1 MWVSNVL
8 DKGSIVEM
16 IMKTLKFPLLASFLL
31 AASLG
36 TSAPAFAAVDR
47 DIEGIA
53 AIVNDQVISL
63 FDVDQRVDLFFVTSG
78 LEKSP
83 EMRERIRQQVLRSLV
98 DEKLQMQEARRVEI
112 EIEENEISDSVKR
125 LAKENKMSYEGIQEF
140 LGENDI
146 QESTLKAQIESELA
160 WNQFVRRSFGG
171 RLTISEQE
179 VDEQFEKAV
188 RSVNE
193 PRYQVSEI
201 LLNVDSFANDERV
214 AEISNTIV
222 EQLQNG
228 VDFGA
233 VARQFSIAPSASD
246 GGQLGWVA
254 ADQLDDVRA
263 AVVTQMQPGEISR
276 PFRTQEGVYIIGL
289 ADSKQGGATDAMKN
303 RFDVLTI
310 GFAGDTASKTVSKFV
325 DDFKTCRSAQRSAK
339 QLGANAKRSGLKEL
353 RELPAA
359 LHAVLSPLEAG
370 SLAMGPDTEAGS
382 EIYIVCDRKDDQG
395 IQISREAISD
405 NIFGQR
411 LAMMARRHLRD
422 LRREAVVEYR

>member
-1 MWVSNVL
+1 
-8 DKGSIVEM
+8 
-16 IMKTLKFPLLASFLL
+16 MKNLKFPLFASLLL
-31 AASLG
+31 AISLG
-36 TSAPAFAAVDR
+36 ASYPAFAAVDR

-83 EMRERIRQQVLRSLV
+83 EMRDRIRQQVLRSLV

-112 EIEENEISDSVKR
+112 EIGDEEISNSVKR
-125 LAKENKMSYEGIQEF
+125 LAAENKMSYEGIQEF
-140 LGENDI
+140 LLENDI
-146 QESTLKAQIESELA
+146 QEATLKAQVESELA
-160 WNQFVRRSFGG
+160 WNQFIRRSFGG

-179 VDEQFEKAV
+179 VDEQYEKAV

-201 LLNVDSFANDERV
+201 LLNIDSFADDERV
-214 AEISNTIV
+214 TEISNTIV
-222 EQLQNG
+222 EQLKNG

-233 VARQFSIAPSASD
+233 VARQFSIAPSAAD

-254 ADQLDDVRA
+254 ADQLDEVRA
-263 AVVTQMQPGEISR
+263 SIVKQMQPGEISR

-289 ADSKQGGATDAMKN
+289 ADRKQGGATDPMKN
-303 RFDVLTI
+303 KFDVLTI
-310 GFAGDTASKTVSKFV
+310 GFSDDTSPAAVSKFAA
-325 DDFKTCRSAQRSAK
+325 DFTTCRSAQRSAK
-339 QLGANAKRSGLKEL
+339 QLGAEAKRSGLKEL
-353 RELPAA
+353 RELPTV
-359 LHAVLSPLEAG
+359 LHAVLNPLEAG
-370 SLAMGPDTEAGS
+370 GLAVAEDPEQGRQV
-382 EIYIVCDRKDDQG
+382 YIVCDRKDDLG
-395 IQISREAISD
+395 IQISRDAISD

-411 LAMMARRHLRD
+411 LSMMARRHLRD